1 MSVLIFFRKIQAH
14 CLSPKPFAMNMDRSV
29 RQLADIAFVFSL
41 LPVLVA
47 TLFPFDFSS
56 EVAIEALENRAFILH
71 FFELSPTKDILSH
84 IGIFLP
90 FGFGLAALLRQKNL
104 VGIQALVVAFVIS
117 ASLSICLEVLQ
128 TLLPTRSPAFIEI
141 LANIFGAGLGFLGF
155 RLWGHEILGRI
166 STWVV
171 RERAWLSPKN
181 LGISIVVYT
190 ILAFGLTFHL
200 QQAVASRASLSN
212 WDQTFPLLVGNEGT
226 GNRPWLGRVVNFSV
240 ADRAISQK
248 EVLGAFIDE
257 ELPASIRDS
266 LLVSYQLTG
275 KSNFPDRQ
283 MNLAD
288 LLWQGPEVQEEIGVV
303 LSPQHWLATTESATF
318 LTNSLRRTSQ
328 FTLIA
333 TVATS
338 NINQTGPARIIS
350 LSSDPFHRNFTLGQE
365 GADLIFRLRTPIS
378 GENGTNAQLI
388 VPNIFA
394 DTAIHHLVITYDG
407 SAIRAY
413 IDGAQ
418 HPSSLKLSPN
428 LGTALISYFISP
440 DIDHTMG
447 YQILSYAL
455 IFVPF
460 GIFVA
465 IIGSIGKQRFLGS
478 IIYICSGILLP
489 SLILES
495 ILASL
500 PGQGINL
507 ENLLLGL
514 ILTTSSALLFKKP
527 AALLSLNS

>member
-1 MSVLIFFRKIQAH
+1 
-14 CLSPKPFAMNMDRSV
+14 
-29 RQLADIAFVFSL
+29 
-41 LPVLVA
+41 
-47 TLFPFDFSS
+47 
-56 EVAIEALENRAFILH
+56 
-71 FFELSPTKDILSH
+71 
-84 IGIFLP
+84 
-90 FGFGLAALLRQKNL
+90 
-104 VGIQALVVAFVIS
+104 
-117 ASLSICLEVLQ
+117 
-128 TLLPTRSPAFIEI
+128 
-141 LANIFGAGLGFLGF
+141 
-155 RLWGHEILGRI
+155 
-166 STWVV
+166 
-171 RERAWLSPKN
+171 
-181 LGISIVVYT
+181 
-190 ILAFGLTFHL
+190 
-200 QQAVASRASLSN
+200 
-212 WDQTFPLLVGNEGT
+212 
-226 GNRPWLGRVVNFSV
+226 
-240 ADRAISQK
+240 
-248 EVLGAFIDE
+248 
-257 ELPASIRDS
+257 
-266 LLVSYQLTG
+266 
-275 KSNFPDRQ
+275 
-283 MNLAD
+283 
-288 LLWQGPEVQEEIGVV
+288 
-303 LSPQHWLATTESATF
+303 LATTESATF